1 MTEKVYYIVVYTVQ
15 FDVVVDIFYLQQ
27 IISYKK
33 DVIKRMFLSRLCGN
47 DEEESVKVGHANH
60 FAVVCETFLE
70 DAVEE
75 HRSQRTSA
83 VSGEKRKHHE
93 TKLLQ
98 RQRRILFI

>member
-60 FAVVCETFLE
+60 FAVVRETLLE
-70 DAVEE
+70 DTVQK
-75 HRSQRTSA
+75 HWSQRTSA
-83 VSGEKRKHHE
+83 VSGEKINHREK
-93 TKLLQ
+93 KLLR